1 MRSKLLIAAG
11 VVSLSLGGLT
21 PAFASGSPGPN
32 GHNNNGL
39 CEAAGSGSAQGQAQK
54 QAHGVAFQ
62 ALAAAGEADESTSQQ
77 ANEQSSGAEGT
88 SSDTSQDIQTFC
100 GSSFG

>member
-1 MRSKLLIAAG
+1 MIRRALIGAG
-11 VVSLSLGGLT
+11 VLSLAVGGFV
-21 PAFASGSPGPN
+21 PVFASGSPGPN

-54 QAHGVAFQ
+54 QAHSAAFQ
-62 ALAAAGEADESTSQQ
+62 ALAAAGEAQESPSQQ
-77 ANEQSSGAEGT
+77 ATEGAEGT

>member
-1 MRSKLLIAAG
+1 MIRKALIGAG
-11 VVSLSLGGLT
+11 ILSLAVGGFV

-54 QAHGVAFQ
+54 QANGAAFQ
-62 ALAAAGEADESTSQQ
+62 ALAAAGEQ
-77 ANEQSSGAEGT
+77 AEQSQVGESEPDT
-88 SSDTSQDIQTFC
+88 SSDIQQFC

>member
-1 MRSKLLIAAG
+1 MIKKALLGAG
-11 VVSLSLGGLT
+11 VVSLAIGGFV
-21 PAFASGSPGPN
+21 PAFAGGSPGPN

-54 QAHGVAFQ
+54 QAHSAAFQ
-62 ALAAAGEADESTSQQ
+62 ALAAAGEAMESPT
-77 ANEQSSGAEGT
+77 EQTTEGSEGT
-88 SSDTSQDIQTFC
+88 AADTSQDIQTFC